1 MLRLNNIRSANRRLV
16 GLAILVASIVL
27 VCPNI
32 SAFVLVFALVC
43 LVYCAFLKRNIEFVS
58 QFPFPVMSGVFLAL
72 LISMLFENYEI
83 RYAWLYTEPG
93 IELYKKI
100 ANLFVG
106 DEGGVL
112 WLALFLTAFVHRSSH
127 DTDLLKVKSAVA
139 SWYVLAVTVI
149 NPLSVLSGD
158 YSQTPAGGG
167 LNAHLDSVWLLFH
180 PPFIFFSYALI
191 VNQGVTAVLYI
202 LKGRSIVSQD
212 CLKDVG
218 LTWTILSAGIGFGM
232 AWAFEDAAYGQYWHW
247 DPVQTSL
254 LCIWL
259 LLTACLHLLREHLTQ
274 IRMLLLAV
282 CLIASAIMVP
292 ITLAITR
299 SNIVA
304 SSHRYV
310 GDTSLVWHLGF
321 VGYVLLLLFAFR
333 WVGVNCQIDKA
344 NSYHVKWNWSKL
356 FPNVK
361 KVRRLDYVFVAALIC
376 AFVAVEGVVAA
387 YWRNIYQIAK
397 PKELMPFYETLRAWS
412 GGGVNS
418 DVLNEFHRWDVDGY
432 LIVAWLATVTSILF
446 VYGGWYYVRRVSK
459 FGSYGFVALIIC
471 AVVYW
476 LVYGGYLTDQY
487 QGAGILSDNAIKYTP
502 ILDVLILAGAG
513 FIVGN
518 IAWAAKVVWRSV
530 SRLNTLS
537 SILPV
542 SLIHLGFAILLIGLV
557 TGTVLNTYVQHT
569 ESLGTSGTYERNL
582 GDGYKYKI
590 YPIGDSD
597 GSEKSRQ
604 FANVASARVELVTP
618 DGEYQLSGKY
628 YVSKN
633 GNNSDFAGPVK
644 AICELI
650 DYRYARVKG
659 SPAYVLH
666 PLVHR
671 SFIEDIQIWIY
682 GPNVNSLESKKEIVV
697 VVKMFRFSS
706 FVWFGAILLSI
717 GGFWISFKRFRSGK
731 TYSVRFI
738 E

>member
-1 MLRLNNIRSANRRLV
+1 VPHLNNIRSANGRLI
-16 GLAILVASIVL
+16 GLAMLVASIVL
-27 VCPNI
+27 VCPNT
-32 SAFVLVFALVC
+32 SVFFLLFALIC
-43 LVYCAFLKRNIEFVS
+43 LVYCALLKRSIEFVS
-58 QFPFPVMSGVFLAL
+58 QFPFPVISGIFLAL
-72 LISMLFENYEI
+72 LLSMVCENYEI
-83 RYAWLYTEPG
+83 RYAWLYTAPG

-127 DTDLLKVKSAVA
+127 DSDLLKVKSAVA

-158 YSQTPAGGG
+158 YSQSPAGGG
-167 LNAHLDSVWLLFH
+167 INAHLDSVWLLFH
-180 PPFIFFSYALI
+180 PPFIFFAYALI
-191 VNQGVTAVLYI
+191 INQGATAVLYI
-202 LKGRSIVSQD
+202 FKGRSIVSQD
-212 CLKDVG
+212 YLKDIG

-274 IRMLLLAV
+274 LRMLLLAV
-282 CLIASAIMVP
+282 CVIASAIMVP

-310 GDTSLVWHLGF
+310 GDTSLIWHLGF
-321 VGYVLLLLFAFR
+321 VGYVLLLMFAFR
-333 WVGVNCQIDKA
+333 LVGINCQIDKSDG
-344 NSYHVKWNWSKL
+344 NRVKWTWRHL
-356 FPNVK
+356 IPNVK
-361 KVRRLDYVFVAALIC
+361 KLRRLDYVSLAVVVC
-376 AFVAVEGVVAA
+376 AFVAAEGVVTA
-387 YWRNIYQIAK
+387 YLRNIYQIAK
-397 PKELMPFYETLRAWS
+397 PKEMMPFYETLRAWS

-432 LIVAWLATVTSILF
+432 LIVAWLATLTSILF

-471 AVVYW
+471 AIVYW
-476 LVYGGYLTDQY
+476 SEYGGYLADQY
-487 QGAGILSDNAIKYTP
+487 QGAGILSEKAIKYTP

-518 IAWAAKVVWRSV
+518 LTWIAKVTWRSV
-530 SRLNTLS
+530 SWLNTLS

-542 SLIHLGFAILLIGLV
+542 SLIHSGFAILLIGLI
-557 TGTVLNTYVQHT
+557 TGTVLNSYVQHT
-569 ESLGTSGTYERNL
+569 ESLGASGTFERNL

-590 YPIGDSD
+590 YPIGLSS

-604 FANVASARVELVTP
+604 FANVSSARVELITP
-618 DGEYQLSGKY
+618 DGEYHLSGKY
-628 YVSKN
+628 YVSKS

-659 SPAYVLH
+659 SSSYVLH

-671 SFIEDIQIWIY
+671 SFIEDIQIWVH
-682 GPNVNSLESKKEIVV
+682 GPNEGDPNSKQDVVV
-697 VVKMFRFSS
+697 VVKKFRFSS
-706 FVWFGAILLSI
+706 FVWFGAISLSI
-717 GGFWISFKRFRSGK
+717 GGLWLSLRRFRLGR
-731 TYSVRFI
+731 T
-738 E
+738 